1 MLVMMFLFG
10 ALHAQVLENYNPK
23 IVIEQKYELIPSAV
37 LAKVNLNLE
46 DYPMSSFQLEFP
58 EKSAVFLG
66 EKLWLYA
73 SSDTSFIISL
83 KALKELGG
91 ERTQSLPLTVYKEGI
106 DSDRLSV
113 KKGVFRNGRPVE
125 GGVNVPN
132 EQLREKDPVKDFM
145 ILAFVVVL
153 ALVALFKVTYPMVFQ
168 SALRPVSLF
177 QEEFS
182 EGSSGMK
189 LFSSD
194 VIFYM
199 LVFSM
204 LMSLFAFSFLHLA
217 GHGILDEYLGDGL
230 NSLLLIW
237 LSGAVLFMVMSFLK
251 YLWIKIFA
259 VVYHLDKIDFSQFF
273 YLVKSLMLVLLILY
287 IVVMGFYLQ
296 GYAAMDDIMNYAV
309 CLFLVVYLVG
319 IFRLFY
325 LMLKKVPF
333 KSYHLFSYLCSSE
346 LVPFLV
352 IVKLIVG

>member
-1 MLVMMFLFG
+1 MGFLFG
-10 ALHAQVLENYNPK
+10 ALHGQVLENYNPK
-23 IVIEQKYELIPSAV
+23 IVIEHKYELIPSSVIAI
-37 LAKVNLNLE
+37 ADLNLK

-66 EKLWLYA
+66 DKLWLYA
-73 SSDTSFIISL
+73 VSDTSFVIPMEQLKKIS
-83 KALKELGG
+83 G
-91 ERTQSLPLTVYKEGI
+91 ENTKTLSLMVYKEGI
-106 DSDRLSV
+106 DSDQLSV
-113 KKGVFRNGRPVE
+113 KKGVFRKGRPVA

-132 EQLREKDPVKDFM
+132 EQLREKDTVKDFM

-168 SALRPVSLF
+168 SVLRPVSLF

-204 LMSLFAFSFLHLA
+204 LMSLFAFSYLHFA
-217 GHGILDEYLGDGL
+217 GIGLLDEFLGDGL

-237 LSGAVLFMVMSFLK
+237 LSGSVIFMVMSFLK

-273 YLVKSLMLVLLILY
+273 YMVKSLMLVLLILY
-287 IVVMGFYLQ
+287 VVVMGFYLQ
-296 GYAAMDDIMNYAV
+296 GYTAMDEMMNYAV
-309 CLFLVVYLVG
+309 WLFLVVYLVG